1 MVIVAKLLPDNT
13 YIISIFP
20 EFMRGQ
26 MLWNLYCGWGGGV
39 NSRDLN

>member
-26 MLWNLYCGWGGGV
+26 MFWNFYLWLGRRGQLQ
-39 NSRDLN
+39 RP